1 MRRLSLAISLS
12 LLAACQPATP
22 PQATPPRP
30 TSAQASP
37 TAAPDQADAA
47 AAFAHEEAD
56 IASLQRQMAAGTL
69 SSRALAQAYLDRIA
83 AIDDAGPML
92 NAVIET
98 NPDALKE
105 ADALDAERKAG
116 KLRGPMHGI
125 PVLLKDNIDSTP
137 MVNSAGSL
145 ALAEH
150 RPKTDAFLV
159 QQLRAAGAVILGKT
173 NLSEWANF
181 RSSRST
187 SGWSGRGGQTKNPYA
202 LDRNPCGSSAGT
214 GSAIAANLAAVGIGT
229 ETDGSIICPS
239 AIAGLVGLKP
249 TVGLVSRSGIIPISH
264 SQDTAGPMARTV
276 ADAAVMLTAIAAM
289 DASDAATA
297 EYTTRAATDYTTH
310 LKADALKGARIGV
323 LRKSMG
329 YQPDVD
335 ATFERALTALKAAG
349 ATVVDAEIPTAGK
362 WDDAEFEVLLYE
374 FKADLEAYLSASGA
388 PYKTLSELIA
398 FNKEHAAEEM
408 PYFAQE
414 IFEKANAKGPL
425 TDAAYISARDKSRK
439 LAGPDGI
446 MAALKKQDLDVLVAP
461 SVSPAWL
468 TDPINGDHFTGAG
481 YGAAAVAR
489 TPSITVPMGDSHG
502 LPLGI
507 TFMGPAWSEARL
519 IELAYAYEQASK
531 ARKPPRLLST
541 AEIGKK
547 PAVR

>member
-1 MRRLSLAISLS
+1 MRCLSLAVSLS
-12 LLAACQPATP
+12 LLAACQPSTP
-22 PQATPPRP
+22 PP
-30 TSAQASP
+30 
-37 TAAPDQADAA
+37 AAPAA
-47 AAFAHEEAD
+47 RAVNTGSTAGFAHEEAD

-69 SSRALAQAYLDRIA
+69 TSRALAQAYLDRIA

-98 NPDALKE
+98 NPDALKD

-125 PVLLKDNIDSTP
+125 PVLLKDNIDATP

-181 RSSRST
+181 RSTRST

-239 AIAGLVGLKP
+239 AVAGLVGLKP

-276 ADAAVMLTAIAAM
+276 ADAAAMLTAIAAV

-297 EYTTRAATDYTTH
+297 EYTTRAAIDYTTH

-323 LRKSMG
+323 LRKLMG
-329 YQPDVD
+329 FQPDVD
-335 ATFERALTALKAAG
+335 ASFERAVAALKAAG

-362 WDDAEFEVLLYE
+362 WDEAEYEVLLYE
-374 FKADLEAYLSASGA
+374 FKAGLETYLAASGA
-388 PYKTLSELIA
+388 PYKTLTDLIA
-398 FNKEHAAEEM
+398 FNTQHADQEM

-414 IFEKANAKGPL
+414 IFEQANAKGPL
-425 TDAAYISARDKSRK
+425 TDAAYIGARDKARK

-446 MAALKKQDLDVLVAP
+446 MAALKKQGLDVLVAP
-461 SVSPAWL
+461 SMSPAWP

-531 ARKPPRLLST
+531 ARKPPRLLPT